1 MNRTA
6 STQTPKLSR
15 KKAALA
21 AGISAAALLGAFVTT
36 QAADTPSADGK
47 PGRTVAAPYV
57 LNLYGEEYADAGHP
71 ERRPANLVLSE
82 FTHINNV
89 KWKQWGAKKAYGTGE
104 VGGTWCLPACL
115 DKPLKGTITLS
126 DPKTVK
132 GRTFY
137 SAFTLKLSGKPGTY
151 DSEDLQGKHALAT
164 P

>member
-1 MNRTA
+1 MNHT
-6 STQTPKLSR
+6 SISR

-21 AGISAAALLGAFVTT
+21 AGLTAAVLLGAFATS
-36 QAADTPSADGK
+36 QAADASGASSAA
-47 PGRTVAAPYV
+47 GRTSHAVAAPYV
-57 LNLYGEEYADAGHP
+57 LNFYGEEYADTGHP
-71 ERRPANLVLSE
+71 ERRPADLVLSE

-89 KWKQWGAKKAYGTGE
+89 KWKQWGAKTAAGTGE

-126 DPKTVK
+126 DPKTVN

-137 SAFTLKLSGKPGTY
+137 SAFTLKLSGNPGTY